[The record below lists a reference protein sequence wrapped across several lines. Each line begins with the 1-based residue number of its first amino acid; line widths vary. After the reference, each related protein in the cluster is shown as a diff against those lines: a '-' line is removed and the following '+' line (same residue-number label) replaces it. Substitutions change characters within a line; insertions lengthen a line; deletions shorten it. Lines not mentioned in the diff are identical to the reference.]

1 MKAPNDTFRYYLCP
15 KCQHAEIDGDD
26 FEYDDEQGWKD
37 YRCENCGFEW
47 TEVYDFAYHCDREG
61 FRLDQYGERVKM
73 NAISSSGSAL
83 DLPLTFN

>member
-47 TEVYDFAYHCDREG
+47 T
-61 FRLDQYGERVKM
+61 
-73 NAISSSGSAL
+73 
-83 DLPLTFN
+83 